1 MKMTPLKK
9 QSKNE
14 QRKYYS
20 SKRGSW
26 NGVSPI
32 TRIVQS
38 RRVYDRNRIKREDRT
53 SCRRMIREMLI
64 SDRKLAADCGVA
76 PASEKAD
83 RLLRIINYGGYAPHR
98 GYIDWGFCGRTL
110 LHTGK
115 YIKYPK
121 NSNCQR
127 WIKERNKP
135 PDSQMQGCSCKRQ
148 LLPSAL
154 RLLVDTVLMR

>member
-38 RRVYDRNRIKREDRT
+38 RRFMTETALNEKIDELQENDSRNAHQRQKARRRLRRGT
-53 SCRRMIREMLI
+53 SIR
-64 SDRKLAADCGVA
+64 
-76 PASEKAD
+76 KAD

-98 GYIDWGFCGRTL
+98 GYIDWGFSGRTL

-127 WIKERNKP
+127 WIKRET
-135 PDSQMQGCSCKRQ
+135 S
-148 LLPSAL
+148 L
-154 RLLVDTVLMR
+154 RIRRCRDVPAKGNYYRRLFDYWWTLY